1 MRRGSAALRGNS
13 VHLGAVY
20 VCRNLTRNRR
30 RTALTCA
37 AVGLPIMIFVLST
50 AVIDGISAF
59 LNNSAKQLRLVVMN
73 HGSVVNPLPSGYR
86 SKIESLDPTSS
97 RILSVCGMRWIG
109 GQVENDARPLST
121 LAVDADTF
129 VATFPD
135 QQLTPEEIEQWNR
148 NRQAILVGAATA
160 TAFGWKPGERVTIRS
175 SIPPYVSLEFRVVST
190 ASRPGKDPV
199 TNFCRLDYLEE
210 AMKSA
215 ISPEGWNPIGRVSFF
230 FVRCATKADLD
241 YFRVAIDELFTRSP
255 DRTKTQDE
263 KTFMNEF
270 ITQFLDMPSNLTRL
284 AAVTII
290 VAVIAATN
298 TMSMNL
304 RDRSSE
310 IAVLKSIGYS
320 APVIFGFIQAES
332 LVLCLLGGLIG
343 ASVPFLGFG
352 YTPLKEVS
360 VPLIQHLE
368 IPLGACVKA
377 QLMALAVGVFAAACP
392 AWSASR
398 MTVVAALRKLD

>member
-1 MRRGSAALRGNS
+1 MHLS
-13 VHLGAVY
+13 VVY
-20 VCRNLTRNRR
+20 VVRNLTRNRR

-50 AVIDGISAF
+50 AVIDGIGAF
-59 LNNSAKQLRLVVMN
+59 LDNSGKQLRLVVMN

-86 SKIESLDPTSS
+86 SKIESLDPTGS

-109 GQVENDARPLST
+109 GQVQNDPRPLST

-148 NRQAILVGAATA
+148 SRQSILVGAATA
-160 TAFGWKPGERVTIRS
+160 AAFGWKTGDRITIRS
-175 SIPPYVSLEFRVVST
+175 SIPPYVSMEFRVVST

-199 TNFCRLDYLEE
+199 TIFCRRDYLEE

-215 ISPEGWNPIGRVSFF
+215 VFPEGWNLTGSVSFF
-230 FVRCATKADLD
+230 FVRCTSMADLD
-241 YFRVAIDELFTRSP
+241 YFRVAIDELFARSL

-263 KTFMNEF
+263 KTFMNAF
-270 ITQFLDMPSNLTRL
+270 ITQFLDMPNNLTRL

-304 RDRSSE
+304 RDRLSE
-310 IAVLKSIGYS
+310 IAVLKSIGFS
-320 APVIFGFIQAES
+320 APILFAFIQAES
-332 LVLCLLGGLIG
+332 LFLCLLGGLIG
-343 ASVPFLGFG
+343 ALVPFIGFG

-360 VPLIQHLE
+360 VPLIQHIE
-368 IPLGACVKA
+368 ISLGVCVKA
-377 QLMALAVGVFAAACP
+377 QFMALAVGVLAAAWP
-392 AWSASR
+392 AWSASHAK
-398 MTVVAALRKLD
+398 VVAALRKLN